1 VGSCNG
7 GAVMR
12 SFLRWWVLVAGTV
25 TGLGFLVVYDCI
37 NYINEADVTKLS
49 FVIFALFIHST
60 IQVGRSTY
68 YKIDKIDLP
77 RFMVGVMTK
86 LGMLGTVIGFILM
99 LSTCLGNIS
108 FQNVQSM
115 QSVIGSMTSGMS
127 TALVTTAT
135 GLVCSLVLQLQIF
148 NFDQGGQSG

>member
-1 VGSCNG
+1 
-7 GAVMR
+7 MMKP
-12 SFLRWWVLVAGTV
+12 FLRWWILVAGTV
-25 TGLGFLVVYDCI
+25 TGIGFLIVYDCI

-49 FVIFALFIHST
+49 FVIFALFVHST

-68 YKIDKIDLP
+68 HEIDKNNIP

-99 LSTCLGNIS
+99 LSTCLGDIS

-115 QSVIGSMTSGMS
+115 QSVIGNMTSGMS

-135 GLVCSLVLQLQIF
+135 GLICSLVLQLQIF
-148 NFDQGGQSG
+148 NFDQGGHSG

>member
-1 VGSCNG
+1 MLNLKLKWICIHLICFLSIN
-7 GAVMR
+7 
-12 SFLRWWVLVAGTV
+12 SF
-25 TGLGFLVVYDCI
+25 
-37 NYINEADVTKLS
+37 
-49 FVIFALFIHST
+49 IFALFIYST

-68 YKIDKIDLP
+68 YKIDKLDLP

-135 GLVCSLVLQLQIF
+135 GLVCSLILQLQIF